1 MGPTAD
7 TGDVSRRQL
16 LRRGA
21 FGTATA
27 IGLAGCASDG
37 GGDTGAPS
45 ATRTPTADPTA
56 SETPTPTATPTPTG
70 PSVASLVESDG
81 HYAWFALS
89 EGNWARQRS
98 PYDIQRSGGRWLAEP
113 TADGGIRCLV
123 RAIDYYPY
131 TLQSAGFDVHLGRLG
146 DVTRIRIDSELV
158 RSGTLVPKLAV
169 ALYIDEDGDGEFF
182 RWEETERER
191 DAWVDLG
198 GDEEA
203 IVSSGPVAGEPLVID
218 DETGLG
224 LVNRD
229 AATTTFGRLKE
240 GDIRYHDPDES
251 RKSGENRTI
260 DGDTRVALYVGLGD
274 TGKGEPVEAIV
285 RNVAVTRA

>member
-1 MGPTAD
+1 MRPTAD
-7 TGDVSRRQL
+7 TDDVSRREV
-16 LRRGA
+16 LRQGA
-21 FGTATA
+21 FGTATVV
-27 IGLAGCASDG
+27 GLAGCASDG
-37 GGDTGAPS
+37 GGDTGPPS
-45 ATRTPTADPTA
+45 ATRTLTADPTA
-56 SETPTPTATPTPTG
+56 SETPTPTPTG
-70 PSVASLVESDG
+70 PSVASLVETDG

-89 EGNWARQRS
+89 EGNWARQPS

-146 DVTRIRIDSELV
+146 DVTRIRIDSSLD
-158 RSGTLVPKLAV
+158 RSGTLVPELAV

-182 RWEETERER
+182 RWEASEGGR
-191 DAWVDLG
+191 DTWVGLG

-203 IVSSGPVAGEPLVID
+203 LVSSGPVAGEPLVID
-218 DETGLG
+218 DETDLG

-240 GDIRYHDPDES
+240 GEIRYHDPDKS
-251 RKSGENRTI
+251 RKSGANRTI

-274 TGKGEPVEAIV
+274 TGKGEVVEAIV
-285 RNVAVTRA
+285 RNVVVTRS